1 LLIKAIQGFFNI
13 VNRTPLSRIPAL
25 HGIWTSCPAT
35 RFSIDFHFRWLAA
48 TENGGTSL
56 YRAQLVE
63 KRCFSTNR

>member
-1 LLIKAIQGFFNI
+1 VPAHRARSCSTDSILLIKAIQGFFNI
-13 VNRTPLSRIPAL
+13 VNRK
-25 HGIWTSCPAT
+25 T